1 MPTLKGGKIEA
12 VYIPEKKRGT
22 LCVSSQ
28 VGCSM
33 KCSFCAT
40 GAMSKAN
47 LRNLSAGEIVGQ
59 VLQARRLL
67 AATAETR
74 VMLQDDV
81 AADDDDD
88 AGWLVL
94 MTVIIVAVS
103 QTFPTPQP
111 LSALQITRQ
120 INRESRTS

>member
-74 VMLQDDV
+74 VMLQDDF
-81 AADDDDD
+81 AADDV
-88 AGWLVL
+88 LVGL
-94 MTVIIVAVS
+94 FVVVKSSLLNFVTN
-103 QTFPTPQP
+103 
-111 LSALQITRQ
+111 LS
-120 INRESRTS
+120 S